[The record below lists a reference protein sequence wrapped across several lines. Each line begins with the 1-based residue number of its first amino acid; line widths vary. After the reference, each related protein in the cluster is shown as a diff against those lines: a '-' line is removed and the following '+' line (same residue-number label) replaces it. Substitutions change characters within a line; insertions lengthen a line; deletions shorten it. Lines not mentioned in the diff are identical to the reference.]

1 MSFTQCRLFASLA
14 MSALFVASA
23 AEAAQ
28 PQAADDMCIA
38 FSSENLAKGNG
49 NWFTYYRFSDQR
61 IAIRDG
67 DVFTYRV
74 YLDPGNPVAKG
85 GVDIFFG
92 EDRTPL
98 RDLRL
103 NDDKGVRVHGDGI
116 LSEAVG
122 KWLTRRVALDKCAK
136 LTTTAWVVVFEGD
149 ESGKY
154 LQFVDD
160 VTIEHA
166 DGTKTVIYGT
176 GLPPSR
182 SFVSATGYSQK
193 PGCVA
198 IPAKGVSNGADLA
211 ATRKLVE
218 EFVTRTRLLNE
229 ARREVEF
236 VRKFLE
242 RNPDPHLDT
251 HVKNAINRLNAAER
265 ADATTQEIEAA
276 LHETKDALSHT
287 HPVMEKYTGHLVGHA
302 HIDLQWLW
310 EWQEGIACTRD
321 TFAQAIR
328 FMDEFPDFTFSQSSS
343 CLYETIEEH
352 YPELFKKIQE
362 KVKAGKWELVG
373 GRVCEGDLNIISPES
388 HARHFLYGQRY
399 FRERFGKTATVGW
412 EPDTFGH
419 CAQMPQILK
428 LGGCDFYYFCRGGKN
443 TPLFWWEALDGTRV
457 LTFDE
462 PATGSWYNSGIT
474 DQQLQEL
481 LDFEKTS
488 GSRDSLW
495 VYGIGNHGGGPT
507 REQIEQA
514 LAWMKTSYMPKVRFS
529 TASEFFARLQT
540 LDLSK
545 IPTIRDE
552 LNPVFDGCYTSH
564 VEVKTLNRDAEAMTT
579 SAEAVATVAAEFGF
593 KYPREAFRK
602 NWEAIC
608 FNHHH
613 DTLPGSGI
621 HAPYERTK
629 TTLGRVIAED
639 REIITRA
646 MELLTLRVKPRDG
659 LITVMVFN
667 PLGWS
672 RSGWVETYLVKS
684 GWNHGQNLDLNKA
697 VAVAPDGQAH
707 PVTVIDPRSRHARFW
722 AADIPAFGWRVFE
735 IKNGAPTKPVI
746 STSDDKTTIQTDQL
760 KVTFDLVNGVITS
773 LEHEGAKT
781 AGAALGRLEVAWE
794 NPGGM
799 SAWVIG
805 KIEKTEPLKPTS
817 TTVTNGPD
825 FVDVTFDYEL
835 PAHNDVSAKTTARQS
850 FRVLAGSDQIEC
862 TAETDW
868 QAVGNEKQPNP
879 SLKVAFAGAA
889 EKLPFTYEVPFGHID
904 RPSDGREW
912 PALKWVAGTWLQTG
926 GEVTLPTFSLG
937 VLNDNRHGFSAKD
950 GTLRMTL
957 IRPSYD
963 PDPIPNPGRHVSRYA
978 IVPVSSNLERLAQ
991 VASPAQNE
999 QTAHA
1004 RAAAP
1009 EFAVL
1014 SRRAAEF
1021 NQPLLSATVPF
1032 DATGEAPAEWSL
1044 LSIDNASIVPT
1055 GLKRAEDGGD
1065 IVVRMYEAAG
1075 GASQAALRPTFKSN
1089 GGKWVNFVEDALS
1102 DAVMSGNG
1110 FTAEFKKFEIKTLRL
1125 TGSGAAR

>member
-1 MSFTQCRLFASLA
+1 MHSTRPTLLASLIVA
-14 MSALFVASA
+14 AFVASA
-23 AEAAQ
+23 ATIAGAQ
-28 PQAADDMCIA
+28 TNDDMCIA

-49 NWFTYYRFSDQR
+49 NWFTYYRFADQR
-61 IAIRDG
+61 LAIRQG
-67 DVFTYRV
+67 DVLTYRV
-74 YLDPGNPVAKG
+74 YLDPTNPIAKG
-85 GVDIFFG
+85 GVDLFFG

-103 NDDKGVRVHGDGI
+103 NDDKGVRVHGDGM
-116 LSEAVG
+116 LTEAVG
-122 KWLTRRVALDKCAK
+122 KWLTRRVALDKCAG

-149 ESGKY
+149 EPGKY

-160 VTIEHA
+160 VVVEHT
-166 DGTKTVIYGT
+166 DGTKTVIYET

-198 IPAKGVSNGADLA
+198 IPAKHVVNGGDLA

-229 ARREVEF
+229 ARREVDF

-242 RNPDPHLDT
+242 RNPDPHLES
-251 HVKNAINRLNAAER
+251 HVKNAIAKLNSAER

-321 TFAQAIR
+321 TFAQAVK

-362 KVKAGKWELVG
+362 KVKAGRWELVG

-388 HARHFLYGQRY
+388 HARHFLYGQHY
-399 FRERFGKTATVGW
+399 FRERFGKIATVGW

-419 CAQMPQILK
+419 CVQMPQILK

-514 LAWMKTSYMPKVRFS
+514 LAWMKTPYMPKVKFS
-529 TASEFFARLQT
+529 TASEFFAKLQT
-540 LDLSK
+540 LDLAK

-579 SAEAVATVAAEFGF
+579 SAEAVATVAGEFGF
-593 KYPREAFRK
+593 KYPRDAFRR

-646 MELLTLRVKPRDG
+646 MELLTLRVKPKDG
-659 LITVMVFN
+659 LVTIMVFN
-667 PLGWS
+667 PLGWT

-684 GWNHGQNLDLNKA
+684 GWNHGQNLELDKA

-707 PVTVIDPRSRHARFW
+707 PVTVIDPRSKHARFW

-735 IKNGAPTKPVI
+735 IKNGAPAKPTI
-746 STSDDKTTIQTDQL
+746 STSDDKTTITTDKL
-760 KVTFDLVNGVITS
+760 KVTFDLLNGAITS
-773 LEHEGAKT
+773 LEVDGRKT
-781 AGAALGRLEVAWE
+781 ENAVLGRLDLAWE

-805 KIEKTEPLKPTS
+805 KIEKIEPLKPTNA
-817 TTVTNGPD
+817 TITNGSD
-825 FVDVTFDYEL
+825 FTEIAFDYEL
-835 PAHNDVSAKTTARQS
+835 AAHNDVSAKSTARQR

-862 TAETDW
+862 VVEVDW
-868 QAVGNEKQPNP
+868 QAVGNDKQPNP
-879 SLKVAFAGAA
+879 SFKVAFAGAA
-889 EKLPFTYEVPFGHID
+889 SNLPFTYEVPFGYLD
-904 RPSDGREW
+904 RAQDGREW
-912 PALKWVAGTWLQTG
+912 PALKWVAGAWMRNDGDAMMPSINLAI
-926 GEVTLPTFSLG
+926 
-937 VLNDNRHGFSAKD
+937 LNDNRHGFSVKD
-950 GTLRMTL
+950 GVLRMTL

-978 IVPVSSNLERLAQ
+978 IVPLALNLDRLTGVTDKASSDPGSNR
-991 VASPAQNE
+991 P
-999 QTAHA
+999 
-1004 RAAAP
+1004 AAP
-1009 EFAVL
+1009 EFAEV

-1021 NQPLLSATVPF
+1021 NQPLLAATVPF
-1032 DATGEAPAEWSL
+1032 DATGDAPSEWSL
-1044 LSIDNASIVPT
+1044 LSIDSATIVPT

-1065 IVVRMYEAAG
+1065 VIVRMYEAAG
-1075 GASQAALRPTFKSN
+1075 APTKAALRPQFKTAAV
-1089 GGKWVNFVEDALS
+1089 KWVNFIEDALAEATMN
-1102 DAVMSGNG
+1102 DTGVA
-1110 FTAEFKKFEIKTLRL
+1110 AEFRKFEIKTLRVAPA
-1125 TGSGAAR
+1125 GAK